1 MRSLF
6 ARILL
11 WFLATTAVT
20 VTGLIVTR
28 WLSLSAAPGQ
38 QSPFTRMVPFLLVE
52 ARHAYET
59 GGRPALAQFMARM
72 QKVYDVQGIFTD
84 ASGRDLLAPLPP
96 VRL

>member
-28 WLSLSAAPGQ
+28 WLSLNAGPGQ

-52 ARHAYET
+52 ARHTYET
-59 GGRPALAQFMARM
+59 GGRPAP
-72 QKVYDVQGIFTD
+72 G
-84 ASGRDLLAPLPP
+84 LLISLSTTVEAAVWPLP
-96 VRL
+96 VVS